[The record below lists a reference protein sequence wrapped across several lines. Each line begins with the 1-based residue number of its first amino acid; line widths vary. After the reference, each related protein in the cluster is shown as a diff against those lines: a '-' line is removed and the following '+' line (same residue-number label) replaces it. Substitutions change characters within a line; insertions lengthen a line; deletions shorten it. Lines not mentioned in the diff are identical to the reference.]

1 MSYLVLARKWRPQ
14 TFEEVVGQQVITK
27 TLKNA
32 IKQNRVAHA
41 LLFCGPRGVGKTSVA
56 RILAKAMNCE
66 KGPTPNP
73 CGECP
78 ACREISQ
85 GTSLDIHE
93 IDGASNRGIDEI
105 RKLKET
111 VMYLPASLT
120 TKIIIIDEVHML
132 TKEAFNA
139 LLKTLE
145 EPPEHVIFILATTEP
160 HKIPPTILSRC
171 QRYDFR
177 RVPFHQMVE
186 HLKKIVA
193 EEGFEADEKALMLVA
208 REATGSLRDAEVVL
222 DQLMLISEDRKIT
235 IEDARSTLSV
245 VDTSIMMRVTSL
257 IIQRE
262 PEELLKLIHEL
273 VDAGTDLAFFY
284 RSFLLF
290 LHDLLLLKAA
300 GDREVSMERG
310 KEEIDEM
317 RKMIRP
323 VSLEQIEQWIQVFH
337 DKERFVLQSE
347 YARIGLESALL
358 RMVHLNQVVS
368 VDDLI
373 RRLESRVGS
382 RDAQGG
388 AASGGKKK
396 GVGRE
401 DHGPVGRTAEG
412 EGLSQ
417 TTATGVD
424 DQEGGAAAA
433 PDEGSHFLAQF
444 IDFIKQEAMPLS
456 VQLSEAHGFRWQGET
471 AEILFSPRTF
481 SLNLLQT
488 PEKEKQ
494 IRTLLETFAKRPVS
508 RILFKEEATENEN
521 GNGGN
526 RLSVNNRAQQGLA
539 QHPAVKDVLGI
550 LGGRLV
556 EIKPIQRKE
565 REEQ

>member
-32 IKQNRVAHA
+32 IEQNRVAHA

-120 TKIIIIDEVHML
+120 TKVIIIDEVHML

-177 RVPFHQMVE
+177 RVPFHLMVE
-186 HLKKIVA
+186 HLRKIVKQ
-193 EEGFEADEKALMLVA
+193 EGFTADEKALMLVA

-222 DQLMLISEDRKIT
+222 DQLMLISEDGKIT

-245 VDTSIMMRVTSL
+245 VDTSIMMRVTGL
-257 IIQRE
+257 IIRRE

-300 GDREVSMERG
+300 GDREISMERG
-310 KEEIDEM
+310 QEEIDEM
-317 RKMIRP
+317 REMIRP

-368 VDDLI
+368 VNDLI

-382 RDAQGG
+382 RDVQGETV
-388 AASGGKKK
+388 SGHKKK
-396 GVGRE
+396 GMDGR
-401 DHGPVGRTAEG
+401 DRGPAERTTG
-412 EGLSQ
+412 GGGLSQ
-417 TTATGVD
+417 KVAAEVD
-424 DQEGGAAAA
+424 DQEGAASNEA
-433 PDEGSHFLAQF
+433 SHFLARF
-444 IDFIKQEAMPLS
+444 IDFVKQEAMPLS
-456 VQLSEAHGFRWQGET
+456 VLLSEAHGFRWQGET
-471 AEILFSPRTF
+471 AEIVFPPRTF

-494 IRTLLETFAKRPVS
+494 IRELLETFAKRPVP
-508 RILFKEEATENEN
+508 RVLFKEEAAKNRIGDG
-521 GNGGN
+521 GNGP
-526 RLSVNNRAQQGLA
+526 SVNDQTRQGLA

-550 LGGRLV
+550 LGGKLV
-556 EIKPIQRKE
+556 EIKPLQRREK
-565 REEQ
+565 EEQ

>member
-14 TFEEVVGQQVITK
+14 TFDEVIGQQVITK

-32 IKQNRVAHA
+32 IEQNRVAHA

-78 ACREISQ
+78 ACREIAQ

-120 TKIIIIDEVHML
+120 TKVIIIDEVHML

-145 EPPEHVIFILATTEP
+145 EPPEHVIFIMATTEP

-177 RVPFHQMVE
+177 RVPFQLMVE
-186 HLKKIVA
+186 HLKRIV
-193 EEGFEADEKALMLVA
+193 EKEGFEADEKALMLVA

-222 DQLMLISEDRKIT
+222 DQLMLISEGKKIT

-245 VDTSIMMRVTSL
+245 VDTTVMMQVIGFVVQKR
-257 IIQRE
+257 
-262 PEELLKLIHEL
+262 PEDLLKLIHDL
-273 VDAGTDLAFFY
+273 VDTGMDLAFFY

-300 GDREVSMERG
+300 GDREVTMERG
-310 KEEIDEM
+310 PEEIKQM
-317 RKMIRP
+317 REIIRP
-323 VSLEQIEQWIQVFH
+323 VSLEQIEQWIQILH

-368 VDDLI
+368 LDGLI
-373 RRLESRVGS
+373 RQLEAKIGS
-382 RDAQGG
+382 R
-388 AASGGKKK
+388 ASGTVPSPPPARAVKEAVDHPSEKQESAREATPGK
-396 GVGRE
+396 E
-401 DHGPVGRTAEG
+401 MAPVPSEG
-412 EGLSQ
+412 EDADFFNQFHEFVKQKAMTLSAQ
-417 TTATGVD
+417 ISEATGFQWRGDVA
-424 DQEGGAAAA
+424 E
-433 PDEGSHFLAQF
+433 
-444 IDFIKQEAMPLS
+444 
-456 VQLSEAHGFRWQGET
+456 FRFP
-471 AEILFSPRTF
+471 ARSF
-481 SLNLLQT
+481 SLNLLKT

-494 IRTLLETFAKRPVS
+494 LKSLLEEFSRKKVTRIIFTEDEEKGGKNSGNAGASKNTASAK
-508 RILFKEEATENEN
+508 
-521 GNGGN
+521 
-526 RLSVNNRAQQGLA
+526 GLA
-539 QHPAVKDVLGI
+539 QHPAVRDVLGI
-550 LGGRLV
+550 LGGKLI
-556 EIKPIQRKE
+556 EIKPIQKKE
-565 REEQ
+565 REEE

>member
-14 TFEEVVGQQVITK
+14 TFEQVVGQRIITK

-32 IKQNRVAHA
+32 IEQNRVAHA
-41 LLFCGPRGVGKTSVA
+41 MLFCGPRGVGKTSVA

-66 KGPTPNP
+66 KGPTPDP

-85 GTSLDIHE
+85 GTSLDVHE
-93 IDGASNRGIDEI
+93 IDGASNRGIEEI

-186 HLKKIVA
+186 HLKRIVA

-222 DQLMLISEDRKIT
+222 DQLMLISENGKIT

-245 VDTSIMMRVTSL
+245 VDTAIMMQVMRD
-257 IIQRE
+257 IIQKN
-262 PEELLKLIHEL
+262 PEELLRLIHEL
-273 VDAGTDLAFFY
+273 VDTGMDLAFFY

-310 KEEIDEM
+310 GEEIKQM
-317 RKMIRP
+317 REVIRP
-323 VSLEQIEQWIQVFH
+323 VSLEQIEQWIQIVH

-347 YARIGLESALL
+347 YSRIGLESALL
-358 RMVHLNQVVS
+358 QMVHLSQAVSINALIRQLEARIGQGDAGSEAIPHEAELRQESFREKLSDPAAGSGSESPVS
-368 VDDLI
+368 VSGSDNI
-373 RRLESRVGS
+373 ESPEV
-382 RDAQGG
+382 DAS
-388 AASGGKKK
+388 A
-396 GVGRE
+396 
-401 DHGPVGRTAEG
+401 DPG
-412 EGLSQ
+412 ETDSW
-417 TTATGVD
+417 
-424 DQEGGAAAA
+424 EK
-433 PDEGSHFLAQF
+433 FLAF
-444 IDFIKQEAMPLS
+444 VKQKAMPLS
-456 VQLSEAHGFRWQGET
+456 VQLSEAFGYRWQKKSV
-471 AEILFSPRTF
+471 EILFPQRSF
-481 SLNLLQT
+481 SLHLLQS

-494 IRTLLETFAKRPVS
+494 LKSLFEAFSNRKIS
-508 RILFKEEATENEN
+508 RIIFKEVTGKTRTGKKIVPET
-521 GNGGN
+521 
-526 RLSVNNRAQQGLA
+526 LSPKKGLA
-539 QHPAVKDVLGI
+539 HTPAVRDALGI
-550 LGGRLV
+550 LGGKLV
-556 EIKPIQRKE
+556 EIKPLRKQE
-565 REEQ
+565 KEEQ

>member
-14 TFEEVVGQQVITK
+14 TFEEVVGQQIITK

-32 IKQNRVAHA
+32 IEQNRVAHA

-66 KGPTPNP
+66 KGPTPSP
-73 CGECP
+73 CGQCP

-85 GTSLDIHE
+85 GVSLDIHE

-120 TKIIIIDEVHML
+120 TKVIIIDEVHML

-177 RVPFHQMVE
+177 RVPFHLMVE
-186 HLKKIVA
+186 HLKKIVSR
-193 EEGFEADEKALMLVA
+193 EGFTADENALTLVA

-245 VDTSIMMRVTSL
+245 VDTSVMIRVL
-257 IIQRE
+257 DFIIRQDAE
-262 PEELLKLIHEL
+262 GLLGLIHDL

-300 GDREVSMERG
+300 GDREVAMERG
-310 KEEIDEM
+310 EEEITRM
-317 RKMIRP
+317 RELIRP
-323 VSLEQIEQWIQVFH
+323 VSLEQIEQWIQIFH

-358 RMVHLNQVVS
+358 RMVHVGQVVS
-368 VDDLI
+368 LEALI
-373 RRLESRVGS
+373 RQLEARLGGGKIPETQPAASRIQSVEAPKEAETRPPRPEEKKEKS
-382 RDAQGG
+382 RDSDRKEPG
-388 AASGGKKK
+388 SGEKEDFLRGFLEFVKKK
-396 GVGRE
+396 
-401 DHGPVGRTAEG
+401 
-412 EGLSQ
+412 
-417 TTATGVD
+417 
-424 DQEGGAAAA
+424 
-433 PDEGSHFLAQF
+433 
-444 IDFIKQEAMPLS
+444 AMPLS
-456 VQLSEAHGFRWQGET
+456 VQLSEACGVRWQGDMVEF
-471 AEILFSPRTF
+471 LFPLRSF
-481 SLNLLQT
+481 SLHLLQT

-494 IRTLLETFAKRPVS
+494 LKDLLKAHTGRDVS
-508 RILFKEEATENEN
+508 RVAFRQET
-521 GNGGN
+521 GGN
-526 RLSVNNRAQQGLA
+526 DRAGMGETSEDTAPAKKGLA
-539 QHPAVKDVLGI
+539 RHPAVQNALGI
-550 LGGRLV
+550 LGGKLV
-556 EIKPIQRKE
+556 EIKPISKQDK
-565 REEQ
+565 EEQ

>member
-32 IKQNRVAHA
+32 IEQNRVAHA

-73 CGECP
+73 CGECA
-78 ACREISQ
+78 ACREIAQ

-111 VMYLPASLT
+111 VMYLPASLS

-177 RVPFHQMVE
+177 RVPFQSMVA
-186 HLKKIVA
+186 HLRKIVE
-193 EEGFEADEKALMLVA
+193 EEGFAADENALMLVA

-222 DQLMLISEDRKIT
+222 DQLMLISENKKIT

-245 VDTSIMMRVTSL
+245 IDTSVMERVMAL
-257 IIQRE
+257 IVQRN
-262 PEELLKLIHEL
+262 PRELLGLIHDL
-273 VDAGTDLAFFY
+273 VDAGMDLAFFY

-300 GDREVSMERG
+300 GDREVSLERG
-310 KEEIDEM
+310 EEEVRRM
-317 RKMIRP
+317 RDLIRP
-323 VSLEQIEQWIQVFH
+323 VSLEQIEQWIRIFH
-337 DKERFVLQSE
+337 EKERFVFQSE
-347 YARIGLESALL
+347 YARIGLEAALL
-358 RMVHLNQVVS
+358 AMAHLNQVVA

-373 RRLESRVGS
+373 RRLEARLGEREKGMAVPT
-382 RDAQGG
+382 APE
-388 AASGGKKK
+388 GGKRPSDST
-396 GVGRE
+396 GR
-401 DHGPVGRTAEG
+401 AEG
-412 EGLSQ
+412 PSLVSGVEGPKPEETEVDNGDFLSR
-417 TTATGVD
+417 
-424 DQEGGAAAA
+424 
-433 PDEGSHFLAQF
+433 FLTF
-444 IDFIKQEAMPLS
+444 VKKKSMPLS
-456 VQLSEAHGFRWQGET
+456 VQLGEAHGFRWKGDV
-471 AEILFSPRTF
+471 AEFFFAPGSF
-481 SLNLLQT
+481 SLNLLKT
-488 PEKEKQ
+488 PEKEGQLK
-494 IRTLLETFAKRPVS
+494 TLLEAFSGKRVS
-508 RILFKEEATENEN
+508 RIVYKEE
-521 GNGGN
+521 GGSDKKEPSHDASQKPP
-526 RLSVNNRAQQGLA
+526 LPGGIA
-539 QHPAVKDVLGI
+539 QHPAVRDALGI
-550 LGGRLV
+550 LGGKIL
-556 EIKPIQRKE
+556 EIKPIRVNDKE
-565 REEQ
+565 EP